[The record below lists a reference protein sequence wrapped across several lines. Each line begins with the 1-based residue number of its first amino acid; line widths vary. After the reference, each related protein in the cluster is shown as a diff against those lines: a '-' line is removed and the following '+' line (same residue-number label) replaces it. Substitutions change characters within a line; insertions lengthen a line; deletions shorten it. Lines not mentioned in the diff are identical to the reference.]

1 MATFFE
7 LIFPEIN
14 PDSEETQVCC
24 PFPHLT
30 ANNEIYYE
38 TNPSAGV
45 NLEKRVFHCFSCG
58 QGLTE
63 NQFIAKYMGI
73 DEVSAAALRV
83 TLDTD
88 KNYEYWDACLG
99 FENERAKDYV
109 INELGISEKV
119 INELKLKLG
128 GTSGYQI
135 EFPLFLFGQLVDV
148 SNYESGR
155 HPKTIR
161 WKQSLSG
168 LIAPYDIWKD
178 DKRPTIICA
187 GEKDMAIAR
196 SKGFNAITISGGEGT
211 LPKYFGNDFTD
222 REIYIVYDNDQTGK
236 KGAVKVAK
244 YLLKFTDRVKVIDI
258 SNICMEKGED
268 LWDFF
273 MKYNKTAKDLVTIVK
288 NTPYF
293 TLEAIQDEYKTLES
307 LIESTK
313 AEYFEKIVKCNVQ
326 VVATLEAQYALPTS
340 ITAIKTKND
349 GTEQQNTMVA
359 GETRNW
365 TLEESNL
372 RDILYLMDN
381 KLSERKINENIKTIL
396 LKIPMSESSV
406 SIKISAQTTVYKC
419 TVTDYFET
427 TDDDIKVS
435 EHEAYCIGL
444 QLDSGKKYKIK
455 YTLVPHPYQ
464 GGKLTMV
471 IIGAESAEDTVDQFK
486 ITPNKIELLKQFQ
499 VEDTLENK
507 MEELIER
514 CKGIVNANY
523 NETLLKTI
531 DLWYNTPL
539 MFKVGKME
547 PVRAALDAIVVAE
560 SRVGK
565 STTADA
571 LKKLY
576 GLGAVVSFAGSAA
589 TEAGLIGGSKL
600 VNGNYQTKAG
610 IIPQMHKNAI
620 IFEEIGKANADILKS
635 LTDIRSSGAVRI
647 ARVSGFFELPA
658 RVRMLSLTNTKA
670 GKQPRPISSYPN
682 GIEILTD
689 LIGTPEDIARY
700 DIMCI
705 IGDKGT
711 KEIDPF
717 YEPKEPFSKES
728 YQTRIRWI
736 WSRKPEDII
745 ITKEIYSL
753 VVKYANKLNKD
764 FNSYIKVFGTEA
776 WKKIMRVAI
785 AIAGYVVSTD
795 ETFTKLIVNEDHVK
809 YAVNYM
815 ISLYDN
821 PTFRF
826 REFVR
831 EEQSYTDIDDESIKI
846 LQELFVKHSTLL
858 THLEG
863 NSETNKSNLIAISG
877 LPNDEFNAI
886 MNRLVSL
893 KFIKFAGYD
902 IHPTERFRRGMSKIS
917 KKTKLERIG
926 EGSNVTYSME
936 TKS

>member
-14 PDSEETQVCC
+14 PNNEETQVCC

-45 NLEKRVFHCFSCG
+45 NLEKNVFHCFSCG
-58 QGLTE
+58 LGLTE
-63 NQFIAKYMGI
+63 IQFIAKYMGI
-73 DEVSAAALRV
+73 DETNAAALKA
-83 TLDTD
+83 TLDTT
-88 KNYEYWDACLG
+88 KNTDYWDACIG
-99 FENERAKDYV
+99 FENEKTKEYV
-109 INELGISEKV
+109 KNELGFSEKI

-148 SNYESGR
+148 ANYEYGR

-168 LIAPYDIWKD
+168 LISPYDIWRYD
-178 DKRPTIICA
+178 NRPTLICA

-211 LPKYFGNDFTD
+211 LPKFFGNDFTD
-222 REIYIVYDNDQTGK
+222 KEIYIIYDNDQTGK
-236 KGAVKVAK
+236 KGAIKVAK
-244 YLLKFTDRVKVIDI
+244 YISTFTNKIKIIDL
-258 SNICMEKGED
+258 SYICTEKGED

-273 MKYNKTAKDLVTIVK
+273 MKYKKTPKDLVSIIRK
-288 NTPYF
+288 TPYF
-293 TLEAIQDEYKTLES
+293 SIDNLPDDYKTVES

-313 AEYFEKIVKCNVQ
+313 SEYFEKVIKCNIQ

-340 ITAIKTKND
+340 IIATKTKND
-349 GTEQQNTMVA
+349 GTEQQNTMVM
-359 GETRNW
+359 GETRTW

-372 RDILYLMDN
+372 RDILYLIDN
-381 KLSERKINENIKTIL
+381 KLSENKIKDNIKTVL
-396 LKIPMSESSV
+396 LKIPNNESCI
-406 SIKISAQTTVYKC
+406 SIKINAHSTVYKC

-435 EHEAYCIGL
+435 EHEAYCVGL

-455 YTLVPHPYQ
+455 YALVPHPYQ
-464 GGKLTMV
+464 GGKLTM
-471 IIGAESAEDTVDQFK
+471 IIVGAESAEDTVDQFK

-499 VEDTLENK
+499 VVDTLENK

-539 MFKVGKME
+539 MFKVGRME
-547 PVRAALDAIVVAE
+547 PIRATLDAIIVAE

-576 GLGAVVSFAGSAA
+576 GLGAIVSFAGSAA

-670 GKQPRPISSYPN
+670 GKQPKPISSYPN

-700 DIMCI
+700 DVMCI
-705 IGDKGT
+705 LGDKGT

-736 WSRKPEDII
+736 WSRKIEDII
-745 ITKEIYSL
+745 ISKEIYSL
-753 VVKYANKLNKD
+753 VIKYANQLNKE

-776 WKKIMRVAI
+776 WKKLIRISI
-785 AIAGYVVSTD
+785 AVAGYVVSTD
-795 ETFTKLIVNEDHVK
+795 DSFTKLIVKEEHVK

-815 ISLYDN
+815 VSLYDN

-826 REFVR
+826 KEFVK
-831 EEQSYTDIDDESIKI
+831 EEQSYTDIDKDSIKI
-846 LQELFVKHSTLL
+846 LQELFIKHETLL

-877 LPNDEFNAI
+877 LPNDEFNI
-886 MNRLVSL
+886 IINRLVSL

-902 IHPTERFRRGMSKIS
+902 ITPTERFRRGMSKINRH
-917 KKTKLERIG
+917 TKLERIG
-926 EGSNVTYSME
+926 EGSNVEY
-936 TKS
+936 

>member
-7 LIFPEIN
+7 LVFPEIN
-14 PDSEETQVCC
+14 PDNEETQVCC

-45 NLEKRVFHCFSCG
+45 NLEKNVFHCFSCG

-63 NQFIAKYMGI
+63 IQFIAKYMGI
-73 DEVSAAALRV
+73 DETSAAALKT
-83 TLDTD
+83 TLDTN
-88 KNYEYWDACLG
+88 KNIEYWEACMG
-99 FENERAKDYV
+99 FKNDRAEEYV
-109 INELGISEKV
+109 KSELGISEKV

-148 SNYESGR
+148 ANYECGR

-168 LIAPYDIWKD
+168 LISPYDIWKND
-178 DKRPTIICA
+178 TRPTLICA

-211 LPKYFGNDFTD
+211 LPKFFGNDFTN
-222 REIYIVYDNDQTGK
+222 REIYIIYDNDQTGK
-236 KGAVKVAK
+236 KGALNVAK
-244 YLLKFTDRVKVIDI
+244 YISKFTDKVKIIDI
-258 SNICMEKGED
+258 SSICAEKGED
-268 LWDFF
+268 VWDFF
-273 MKYNKTAKDLVTIVK
+273 MKYNKTPKDLVSIIR
-288 NTPYF
+288 NTQYF
-293 TLEAIQDEYKTLES
+293 SLDSIPDEYKTVES

-313 AEYFEKIVKCNVQ
+313 PEYFEKIVKCNVQ

-340 ITAIKTKND
+340 IIATKTNNE
-349 GTEQQNTMVA
+349 GTDLQNTMVM
-359 GETRNW
+359 GETRTW

-372 RDILYLMDN
+372 RDILYLIDN
-381 KLSERKINENIKTIL
+381 KLSEKRIRENIKTDL
-396 LKIPMSESSV
+396 LKIPNTESCI
-406 SIKISAQTTVYKC
+406 SIKINAHSTVYKC

-499 VEDTLENK
+499 VTDTLDNK
-507 MEELIER
+507 MDELIER

-539 MFKVGKME
+539 MFKVGRME
-547 PVRAALDAIVVAE
+547 PVRATLDAIVVAE

-576 GLGAVVSFAGSAA
+576 GLGAIVSFAGSAA

-670 GKQPRPISSYPN
+670 GRQPRPISSYPN

-700 DIMCI
+700 DVMCI
-705 IGDKGT
+705 LGDKGT

-736 WSRKPEDII
+736 WSRKIEDII

-753 VVKYANKLNKD
+753 VVKYANQLNKE

-776 WKKIMRVAI
+776 WKKLMRIAI
-785 AIAGYVVSTD
+785 AVAGYVVSTD
-795 ETFTKLIVNEDHVK
+795 DSFTKLIVKEEHVK

-821 PTFRF
+821 TTFRF
-826 REFVR
+826 KEFVK
-831 EEQSYTDIDDESIKI
+831 EEQSYTDIDKDSIKI
-846 LQELFVKHSTLL
+846 LQELFVKHETLL

-877 LPNDEFNAI
+877 LPNDEFNI
-886 MNRLVSL
+886 IINRLVSL

-902 IHPTERFRRGMSKIS
+902 ITPTERFRRGMSKINRR
-917 KKTKLERIG
+917 TKLERIG
-926 EGSNVTYSME
+926 EGSNVEY
-936 TKS
+936 